1 MAKALEP
8 TGISTKSKSL
18 KTGRQTNTSSTGG
31 SRKISWPKP
40 GEIISKISRKMIN
53 SGKRLI
59 VRNSFV
65 RIPGFLIEV

>member
-18 KTGRQTNTSSTGG
+18 KMGRQTNTSSTVG
-31 SRKISWPKP
+31 SRKISSQKP

-53 SGKRLI
+53 FEK
-59 VRNSFV
+59 
-65 RIPGFLIEV
+65 